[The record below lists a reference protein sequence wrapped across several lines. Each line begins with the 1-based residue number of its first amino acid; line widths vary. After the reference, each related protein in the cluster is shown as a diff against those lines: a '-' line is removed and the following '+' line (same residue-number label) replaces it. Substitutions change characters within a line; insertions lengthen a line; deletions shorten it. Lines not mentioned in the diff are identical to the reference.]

1 VEQVGTAL
9 VADAEAATAE
19 QPGERAL
26 DYPAMPSQSLAGL
39 HPPARNPRRDTAGAQ
54 GTPEEGGVVGLVGV
68 QFAGALAGATWS
80 SSWSDDRGDG
90 INEGEQLGRVV
101 GIGRRETDR
110 QRDTVPIHHQVV
122 LGPGFA
128 TVDRVRPSLLA
139 PLLARTLKES
149 RLARLQLMA
158 ASSPSQLS
166 SLSCSR
172 CQTPASCQSRKRR
185 QQVVP
190 LPQPSSFGTSRH
202 GQPVLS
208 TNTMPARAARSGRR
222 GRPPFGFGGSCGSR
236 GSIASQRASGTRDE
250 VFMTSDHATA
260 RGVLKH
266 GLSL

>member
-190 LPQPSSFGTSRH
+190 LPQPSSFGSSRH

-266 GLSL
+266 ALSL